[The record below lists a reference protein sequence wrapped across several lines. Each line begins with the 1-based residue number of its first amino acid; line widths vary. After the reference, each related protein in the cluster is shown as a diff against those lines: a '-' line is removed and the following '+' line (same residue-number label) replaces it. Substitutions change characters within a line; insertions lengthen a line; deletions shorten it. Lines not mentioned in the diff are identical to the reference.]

1 MADVANHIFLPYV
14 QPGVAA
20 NIPDTSIEKL
30 TAAQPSVINLQ
41 MRLVVNADTV
51 DKTLRL
57 NGPGDVTG
65 IDPHQVVRT
74 EPKPRTT
81 EFEPN
86 YFAAIDFDRPDFPW
100 LFTPAKSD
108 AQGRLRPWMCLVV
121 VRKQNGVELRPPN
134 QQPLPTLNI
143 VAPAKP
149 GDELPDLSESWAWAH
164 AQVTGV
170 TKGQIVSSF
179 TSDPTRN
186 VSRLLC
192 PRRLDPSTE
201 YIACVVPTFEVGRKT
216 GLGIAIA
223 AAEELK
229 LDPAWLSGAQAPALV
244 TLPVYYSWEFRTG
257 VGGDFEELV
266 RRLQPRLLPPE
277 VGKRPLDISHP
288 GFPMP
293 DASTP
298 GSVIG
303 LEGALRVLNTQPD
316 DWAAGARTPFQN
328 VLMPIL
334 NTPWQLATTP
344 STGTSGDPVVAPPVY
359 GCWYA
364 AAHVVANTPPPAP
377 APAWPPTF
385 WLNELNLDPRHRVAA
400 GLGTQVIQAQQEQL
414 MASAWAQLGDIQ
426 KINQRKRQAQ
436 LSREVNTKYHVKVFS
451 RMLDE
456 KFLKIVAPAQ
466 SRIILEVRPDGQ
478 PTAPATLTPL
488 IAKMASSF
496 VPANVV
502 SAPMRKLLRPRG
514 AVNRQFTMAQ
524 TTGAV
529 AMIALFNPPPTTP
542 VPPPP
547 PPPDRGGVTIDK
559 ISDALLLTDPLRAKI
574 RFAAVTPAAMAA
586 RAPVPSTLAAWRD
599 PAIAHQQYLVN
610 TFMTFIFADFRRFFD
625 TPNLK
630 TLALASLDPAKA
642 VLNVVAS
649 SLSVGSPPL
658 LTDDP
663 LDPVMDAPTFPQPM
677 YEALRD
683 ISQDY
688 LLPGLE
694 HVPPNTVQLLQTN
707 AKFIESFMV
716 GLNMEF
722 GRELLWRDYPTDQRG
737 TYFAQFWDTAAA
749 GAGVNPDI
757 RFPIHQWGQRAL
769 GTVAV
774 GAGGDKVVLLVRGE
788 LLRRYP
794 NTVIYAVRAVMQA
807 GKRVLS
813 TVALD
818 EVHPIFRGNL
828 EPDVTFLGFP
838 LTPAEVIASPG
849 WFFVLQQ
856 QPTEPRFGMDDDP
869 FGPGESGIIPELKT
883 WDDLNW
889 AHVAPSAAALKA
901 LTHVS
906 VKKVTLTPT
915 TPQQKGTWGKNSS
928 HMAFITKQLPTR
940 VAIHASEM
948 IPSPISLPKT

>member
-1 MADVANHIFLPYV
+1 MADLANHIFLPWV

-20 NIPDTSIEKL
+20 NIADQSIDKL
-30 TAAQPSVINLQ
+30 AANQQSVISMQ
-41 MRLVVNADTV
+41 VRLVVNADTV
-51 DKTLRL
+51 DKVLRL
-57 NGPGDVTG
+57 YGPGDVTG

-81 EFEPN
+81 DFEPN
-86 YFAAIDFDRPDFPW
+86 YFIGIEFDRPDFPW
-100 LFTPAKSD
+100 LFTPAKAD

-121 VRKQNGVELRPPN
+121 VRKQQGVELRPPGAL
-134 QQPLPTLNI
+134 PLPTLNI
-143 VAPAKP
+143 QAPANT

-164 AQVTGV
+164 AQLTG
-170 TKGQIVSSF
+170 TDKTQLKQ
-179 TSDPTRN
+179 TLESDPARN

-201 YIACVVPTFEVGRKT
+201 YIACVVPAFEVGRKT
-216 GLGIAIA
+216 GLGLPILPAD
-223 AAEELK
+223 EQK
-229 LDPAWLSGAQAPALV
+229 LDPAWLSGAQAPAQV
-244 TLPVYYSWEFRTG
+244 TLPVYYTWEFRTG

-266 RRLQPRLLPPE
+266 RRLQPRELPPE
-277 VGKRPLDISHP
+277 VGKRPMDISHP
-288 GFPMP
+288 GFKLDPQP

-298 GSVIG
+298 GALLG
-303 LEGALRVLNTQPD
+303 LEGALRVLNTKPD
-316 DWAAGARTPFQN
+316 DWPAATRTPIQTE
-328 VLMPIL
+328 LMTIL
-334 NTPWQLATTP
+334 NTPWQLATKA
-344 STGTSGDPVVAPPVY
+344 GTTGDPVVAPPVY

-364 AAHVVANTPPPAP
+364 AAHEVANTPPPLP
-377 APAWPPTF
+377 QPAWPPTF

-400 GLGTQVIQAQQEQL
+400 GLGTQVVQSQQEQL

-436 LSREVNTKYHVKVFS
+436 LSRSVNDRLHIKTFS
-451 RMLDE
+451 RFSE
-456 KFLKIVAPAQ
+456 ETFLKVVAPAQ
-466 SRIILEVRPDGQ
+466 SRIILEERPAGQ
-478 PTAPATLTPL
+478 PAAAPTMTPL
-488 IAKMASSF
+488 IARIGTSV
-496 VPANVV
+496 VPSNVV

-514 AVNRQFTMAQ
+514 AINRQFAQAQ

-529 AMIALFNPPPTTP
+529 AMIGFFNNPAAPAPAL
-542 VPPPP
+542 
-547 PPPDRGGVTIDK
+547 PDRGGVTIEK
-559 ISDALLLTDPLRAKI
+559 ISDALLFTDPLRSRI
-574 RFAAVTPAAMAA
+574 RFSAVSPVVMAA
-586 RAPVPSTLAAWRD
+586 RTPVPSNLTLFRD

-610 TFMTFIFADFRRFFD
+610 TFMSFIFFEFPRFID
-625 TPNLK
+625 TPNVK
-630 TLALASLDPAKA
+630 TLALASLNPAK
-642 VLNVVAS
+642 VVTDVVAA

-658 LTDDP
+658 QTGDP

-716 GLNMEF
+716 GLNTEM

-737 TYFAQFWDTAAA
+737 TYFQQFWDTAAA
-749 GAGVNPDI
+749 GAATKLDI
-757 RFPIHQWGQRAL
+757 LPIHQWGSRAL

-774 GAGGDKVVLLVRGE
+774 GPGGDKAVLLIRGE

-794 NTVIYAVRAVMQA
+794 NTVIYAVRAVVQA
-807 GKRVLS
+807 GKRALS
-813 TVALD
+813 TNPLD
-818 EVHPIFRGNL
+818 EVHPIFRGTL
-828 EPDVTFLGFP
+828 EPDVTFLGFN
-838 LTPAEVIASPG
+838 LTPADVIANPG

-869 FGPGESGIIPELKT
+869 FGPGESGVIPELKT
-883 WDDLNW
+883 WNDLNW

-906 VKKVTLTPT
+906 VKKIQLTLP
-915 TPQQKGTWGKNSS
+915 PQPPQKGIWGRNSA
-928 HMAFITKQLPTR
+928 HMAYITKQLPAR

-948 IPSPISLPKT
+948 IPSPVSLPKSG